1 MSPNPA
7 IRCQKERLSA
17 RFRIC
22 ATGRKGGNKSR
33 SVKKRAA
40 ELSVWSI
47 SPPLHPFSCGKNG
60 ISFRKEISF
69 LPQRRKFLAAKT
81 FPSVWKVG
89 KNGASGGFFRL
100 IGDFPRTKSIC
111 LFASFP
117 LHGLTRGRHP
127 SARRS
132 AAGGEVSRKAGF
144 RLSSCIPATVRES
157 RIPVRSRPC
166 IRPRDSRGDGFDVLT
181 ECHPGFSGGKRM
193 SPAGVSPGGYGIK
206 AS

>member
-7 IRCQKERLSA
+7 IRCQKERFSA

-33 SVKKRAA
+33 SVKKRAG
-40 ELSVWSI
+40 ELSVWNI
-47 SPPLHPFSCGKNG
+47 SPPRRPFPCGKNG

-69 LPQRRKFLAAKT
+69 LPQSRKEIPGHVESGEKRGFGRL
-81 FPSVWKVG
+81 FPSNWRLSAHKIHLSFC
-89 KNGASGGFFRL
+89 KHFPSRADAGAALVRTASRGGRQNVAE
-100 IGDFPRTKSIC
+100 S
-111 LFASFP
+111 
-117 LHGLTRGRHP
+117 
-127 SARRS
+127 
-132 AAGGEVSRKAGF
+132 GF

-157 RIPVRSRPC
+157 RIPVRPRPC
-166 IRPRDSRGDGFDVLT
+166 IRPRDSRGAGFDVLT

>member
-7 IRCQKERLSA
+7 IRCQKERFSA

-40 ELSVWSI
+40 ELSVWNI
-47 SPPLHPFSCGKNG
+47 SPPRRPFPCGKNG

-69 LPQRRKFLAAKT
+69 LPQSREFLAAKK
-81 FPSVWKVG
+81 FPGMWKAG

-111 LFASFP
+111 LFASISP
-117 LHGLTRGRHP
+117 HGLTRGRLS
-127 SARRS
+127 SARRPV
-132 AAGGEVSRKAGF
+132 AGGEVSRKAGF
-144 RLSSCIPATVRES
+144 RLSSCTSAGPRGLRIFVR
-157 RIPVRSRPC
+157 PRPC
-166 IRPRDSRGDGFDVLT
+166 VLLRDSRGAGFDVLT
-181 ECHPGFSGGKRM
+181 E
-193 SPAGVSPGGYGIK
+193 
-206 AS
+206 